1 MPKHVINIEMNKE
14 LLKKG
19 VKKIIS
25 FIFCSFLGPIFFYQ
39 ALKNREHFF
48 YYPVLSFGLIIM
60 VLAIFFGFI
69 GIKLIIISL
78 LGKKKN

>member
-1 MPKHVINIEMNKE
+1 MNKE
-14 LLKKG
+14 LLQKG
-19 VKKIIS
+19 MKKIIV
-25 FIFCSFLGPIFFYQ
+25 FIFCSFLGPVFFYQ
-39 ALKNREHFF
+39 ALKNKEHFL

-60 VLAIFFGFI
+60 ILAVFFGFL

>member
-1 MPKHVINIEMNKE
+1 MNKE

-19 VKKIIS
+19 VKKIIY

-60 VLAIFFGFI
+60 VLAVFFGFT
-69 GIKLIIISL
+69 GIKFIITSL
-78 LGKKKN
+78 LGKKKK